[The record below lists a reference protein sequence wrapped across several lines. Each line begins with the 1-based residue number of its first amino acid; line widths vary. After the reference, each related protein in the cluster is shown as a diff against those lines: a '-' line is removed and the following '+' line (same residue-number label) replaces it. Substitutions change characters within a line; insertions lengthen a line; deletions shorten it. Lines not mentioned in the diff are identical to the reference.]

1 MLIILLL
8 VAIIFIVIST
18 TKFKL
23 HPFLALLFAAIG
35 FGLFSGMP
43 LGEIIT
49 SVNNGF
55 GNTVGSI
62 GIVIV
67 LGCIIGTFLEESGGA
82 YIMARSMMRLAG
94 EKRVPL
100 VMLVL
105 GYFISIP
112 VFADSGFVILTPL
125 NKALSKRAKITLAST
140 AIALSLGLT
149 LTHCLV
155 PPTPGPIAAAGI
167 MGADLGLVI
176 LTGIIASLL
185 AGVVAL
191 VFVTKYATRIYID
204 PNPNESDED
213 IVEKVKQAP
222 SAVKSF
228 IPVIV
233 PLLLIVLKSLSDFP
247 SNPFGTG
254 IIKTI
259 FGFIGQPV
267 VALLI
272 GMLLAFR
279 LPKKFDLEMLST
291 TGFVGKSLLSA
302 AIIIMITAAGGSF
315 GMILRDSG
323 IADVLGD
330 SLSKINLGIWLPFF
344 IAAALKTAQGSSTV
358 AIITTAS
365 IIAPLM
371 GVLGFETALEK
382 ALAVSAVCSG
392 AMVVSHV
399 NDSFFWVITQ
409 MSNMNIKTGYKL
421 HTLGTLI
428 CGFTAMLTVWVIY
441 TFCC

>member
-43 LGEIIT
+43 LSEIIT

-125 NKALSKRAKITLAST
+125 NKALSKKAKITLAAS

-149 LTHCLV
+149 ITHCLV

-167 MGADLGLVI
+167 LGADLGMVI
-176 LTGIIASLL
+176 LTGLVASIFPFLIALL
-185 AGVVAL
+185 
-191 VFVTKYATRIYID
+191 FVTRYATKIYID
-204 PNPNESDED
+204 PSPNEDENK
-213 IVEKVKQAP
+213 IVEKVKKAP
-222 SAVKSF
+222 S
-228 IPVIV
+228 
-233 PLLLIVLKSLSDFP
+233 
-247 SNPFGTG
+247 
-254 IIKTI
+254 
-259 FGFIGQPV
+259 
-267 VALLI
+267 
-272 GMLLAFR
+272 
-279 LPKKFDLEMLST
+279 
-291 TGFVGKSLLSA
+291 
-302 AIIIMITAAGGSF
+302 
-315 GMILRDSG
+315 
-323 IADVLGD
+323 
-330 SLSKINLGIWLPFF
+330 
-344 IAAALKTAQGSSTV
+344 
-358 AIITTAS
+358 
-365 IIAPLM
+365 
-371 GVLGFETALEK
+371 
-382 ALAVSAVCSG
+382 
-392 AMVVSHV
+392 
-399 NDSFFWVITQ
+399 
-409 MSNMNIKTGYKL
+409 
-421 HTLGTLI
+421 
-428 CGFTAMLTVWVIY
+428 
-441 TFCC
+441 